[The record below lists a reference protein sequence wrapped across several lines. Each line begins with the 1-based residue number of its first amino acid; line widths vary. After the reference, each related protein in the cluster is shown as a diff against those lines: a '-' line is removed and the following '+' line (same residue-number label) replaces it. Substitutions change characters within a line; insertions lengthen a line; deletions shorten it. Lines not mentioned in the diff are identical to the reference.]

1 LKAAWAELTHL
12 FEENAMSIKR
22 FLCLSVCAGAAAA
35 AMAQPGAAP
44 MGRVLSVTPAVEDVA
59 VPRQVCDIQPVV
71 TQAAPSGLGAVA
83 GAVAGGVV
91 GNAIGGGSGRAA
103 ATALGL
109 FGGAVL
115 GNQAEVNGSTRV
127 QNMQSCSTQTAYE
140 RRTVGYD
147 VTYEYAGRKYHTRME
162 SDPGAYVPVEVGV
175 AGYQDERPA
184 PEPGV
189 YATQPQPGVV
199 VPAGYPTSAPVY
211 DVPQAPVVIAPP
223 AYYAPAPV
231 YAAPSYYA
239 PAYAAP
245 PVGISLNLGY
255 SRGYGGHWR

>member
-1 LKAAWAELTHL
+1 
-12 FEENAMSIKR
+12 MSIKK
-22 FLCLSVCAGAAAA
+22 FLCLSLCAGAAAA
-35 AMAQPGAAP
+35 AMAQPGRSP

-59 VPRQVCDIQPVV
+59 VPRQVCGVQPVL
-71 TQAAPSGLGAVA
+71 TQAPPSGLGAVI

-109 FGGAVL
+109 AGGAVL
-115 GNQAEVNGSTRV
+115 GNQTELNGSTRV

-147 VTYEYAGRKYHTRME
+147 VTYEYAGQQYQTRMD

-175 AGYQDERPA
+175 AGYQDEQPA
-184 PEPGV
+184 PPPAQ

-199 VPAGYPTSAPVY
+199 VPAGYATAAPVY
-211 DVPQAPVVIAPP
+211 IQQAPVVVAPP
-223 AYYAPAPV
+223 VYYAPAPV